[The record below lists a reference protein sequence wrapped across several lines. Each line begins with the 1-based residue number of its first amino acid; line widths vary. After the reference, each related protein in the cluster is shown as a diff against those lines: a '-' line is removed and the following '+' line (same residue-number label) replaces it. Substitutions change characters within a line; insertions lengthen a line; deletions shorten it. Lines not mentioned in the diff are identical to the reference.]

1 LGYVAKSLV
10 DPAHAAVVNGVLTP
24 RDDEIRHARDI
35 VTAFEAARAAGEAR
49 VEVNGSL
56 VELPTYFTAKRLL
69 ARGEA
74 MREFERD
81 RWA

>member
-1 LGYVAKSLV
+1 MHRAKSLV

-24 RDDEIRHARDI
+24 RDDEIRRARDI